1 MTSPAYTP
9 FVNRQHQIHE
19 AQSRLDAMLSDT
31 WVRDSVL
38 LYHGAPQIG
47 KTALLGEV
55 RRRMSG
61 QGIPTAWVDFATE
74 GLKPTQM
81 LKQIRDGWA
90 RTADVVSDASI
101 DENMPPDDAADRL
114 FDFASTLSRV
124 SLRRPCAVFLDAL
137 EMGQPKELLWL
148 QEKVLLPLIDKFRI
162 LVVMAARQPAL
173 KARWSHSLE
182 RRIARFA
189 LETFSVEETA
199 RQIEESEGAGVV
211 RADELVQYT
220 NAVPGLNALGIR
232 WLTAPHSPAP
242 GPLLRHLADAILAGL
257 QPDYLKAY
265 LLVVSALRQFDR
277 DLLEALVKALREYD
291 EELPQELKPIAIER
305 NIEKWLQDL
314 SEKGL
319 IEPSPEGFG
328 QTVSP
333 AVRPVLDAYL
343 QQINPQL
350 YLHIQ
355 MNVLEWFTSRV
366 DKGDY
371 GNIVN
376 QLYHQARVVN
386 GAGHV
391 VIPNKSFPAV
401 VLDPKQFPQ
410 QLETALEAVEKRSSR
425 PFELVSRIER
435 GLRDIEGVLPADTAS
450 RLRKVSQKHSAKYL
464 SK

>member
-1 MTSPAYTP
+1 MTSPTYTP
-9 FVNRQHQIHE
+9 FVNRQRQIQE
-19 AQSRLDAMLSDT
+19 AQSRLDAMLADT
-31 WVRDSVL
+31 WVRDCVL
-38 LYHGAPQIG
+38 LYYGAPQIG

-61 QGIPTAWVDFATE
+61 RGIPSAWVDFAAE
-74 GLKPTQM
+74 GLRPTQI

-90 RTADVVSDASI
+90 HTADFVSGASI

-114 FDFASTLSRV
+114 FEFASMLNRV
-124 SLRRPCAVFLDAL
+124 SLRRPCAVFLDTL
-137 EMGQPKELLWL
+137 EMGQPKDLLWL

-173 KARWSHSLE
+173 KVRWSHSLE
-182 RRIARFA
+182 RRIARFG
-189 LETFSVEETA
+189 LDTFSPEETA
-199 RQIEESEGAGVV
+199 RQIEESEGVGVV
-211 RADELVQYT
+211 GSDELMPYT
-220 NAVPGLNALGIR
+220 NGVPGLNALGIR
-232 WLTAPHSPAP
+232 WLAASRPSAP
-242 GPLLRHLADAILAGL
+242 GQLRRHLAGAILAGL

-291 EELPQELKPIAIER
+291 KELPEELKPVTFER
-305 NIEKWLQDL
+305 DVEEWLQAL
-314 SEKGL
+314 SNQGL
-319 IEPSPEGFG
+319 IETSFEGFA

-343 QQINPQL
+343 QQLNPQL

-355 MNVLEWFTSRV
+355 MNVLERFTSRV
-366 DKGDY
+366 EKGDY

-376 QLYHQARVVN
+376 QLYHQARIVN
-386 GAGHV
+386 GAGQA
-391 VIPNKSFPAV
+391 VIPKKPFPAV

-410 QLETALEAVEKRSSR
+410 QLETALEEVEKRSSR

-435 GLRDIEGVLPADTAS
+435 DLRDIEGVLPADTAS